1 VRPTLL
7 IALCAIALGLGSC
20 GGNPSFEC
28 GTLEVV
34 LKGVE
39 SGQELRYPM
48 GGWHEARTG
57 YDLVRVRL
65 EPRQGERNPAECDLA
80 LGDAQGN
87 RFEPVTSWWQLTGP
101 GVLVWE
107 FEVPDTT
114 SGLQLLL
121 PDGTRVDLDL

>member
-1 VRPTLL
+1 MRPTLL
-7 IALCAIALGLGSC
+7 IALCGIALGLGSC
-20 GGNPSFEC
+20 GGDPSFEC

-34 LKGVE
+34 LTRVE

-65 EPRQGERNPAECDLA
+65 EPPQGERNPAKCDLA

-107 FEVPDTT
+107 FEVPDTA
-114 SGLQLLL
+114 SGLHLLL